1 MLTLFLA
8 SLAAE
13 NNVHVVVVDDERDIV
28 MIVEQILDGLPI
40 AVHSFTDPLKALEFL
55 KQNPCMVQLLITDYR
70 MPRMSGLEFMKATRD
85 LGETM
90 RIVVMSAFEPTK
102 REIESAKAELGVAH
116 VVTKPFGPEKML
128 TAVKEQL
135 SLLRGCAA

>member
-1 MLTLFLA
+1 M
-8 SLAAE
+8 
-13 NNVHVVVVDDERDIV
+13 VVDDERDIV
-28 MIVEQILDGLPI
+28 LIVEQILDGLPI
-40 AVHSFTDPLKALEFL
+40 TIHSFTDPRKALEFL
-55 KQNPCMVQLLITDYR
+55 KQNPCIVQLLITDYR
-70 MPRMSGLEFMKATRD
+70 MPQMSGLEFMKATRD

-102 REIESAKAELGVAH
+102 REIESARAELGVAS

-135 SLLRGCAA
+135 SLLREFAI